1 MARVATTNLSVTIKS
16 KRKCRQ
22 IARTA
27 IVLPPDTPVHVD
39 NGQQE
44 QDRCYH
50 FDWRHVLFLIYLDK
64 LAMAL
69 LEMTV
74 VVVGQLTSYIRV
86 LVNSLGDK
94 NQISQEELMV

>member
-1 MARVATTNLSVTIKS
+1 MLSY
-16 KRKCRQ
+16 
-22 IARTA
+22 
-27 IVLPPDTPVHVD
+27 
-39 NGQQE
+39 E
-44 QDRCYH
+44 
-50 FDWRHVLFLIYLDK
+50 WRHILFVIYLDK
-64 LAMAL
+64 LTMVL

>member
-1 MARVATTNLSVTIKS
+1 M
-16 KRKCRQ
+16 
-22 IARTA
+22 
-27 IVLPPDTPVHVD
+27 
-39 NGQQE
+39 
-44 QDRCYH
+44 
-50 FDWRHVLFLIYLDK
+50 FLIYLDK